1 MGEVR
6 DHEDITGRPVK
17 NAAGRAKR
25 RRNEKKPRL
34 ECGGGKKG
42 GQDVW
47 KMKEMRGGLEKM
59 ADGERIINS
68 H

>member
-1 MGEVR
+1 M
-6 DHEDITGRPVK
+6 K

-34 ECGGGKKG
+34 ECGGRKKR

-47 KMKEMRGGLEKM
+47 KMREMRGGVEENGGR
-59 ADGERIINS
+59 GEDY
-68 H
+68 